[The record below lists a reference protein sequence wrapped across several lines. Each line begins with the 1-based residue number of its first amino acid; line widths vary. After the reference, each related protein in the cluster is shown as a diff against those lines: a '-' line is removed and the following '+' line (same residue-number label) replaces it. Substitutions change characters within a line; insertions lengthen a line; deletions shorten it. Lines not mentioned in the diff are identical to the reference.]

1 MKLRMAC
8 LVLIA
13 AAGVAAAAHAQE
25 LQFTVD
31 WGTDDAGVVEIF
43 DVNASIPGTPSA
55 ASESFFGAYQDIDFA
70 ITNDNLGNAVLQVG
84 DDVDSNWFSTGTS
97 DYDAF
102 YLTETSTDVV
112 SNPFYNGSSLYLQ
125 ASPGETV
132 YADDGTQFS
141 ISAVSVAPEPSTW
154 ALMMA
159 GIGGI
164 GMILRRSRNNWG
176 DRVQHVLAT

>member
-1 MKLRMAC
+1 MAC

-31 WGTDDAGVVEIF
+31 WGADEPGVVEIF

-55 ASESFFGAYQDIDFA
+55 TSEIWVGTYQDIDFA
-70 ITNDNLGNAVLQVG
+70 ITNDNLGNTVLQVG
-84 DDVDSNWFSTGTS
+84 DDEDSNWVSTGTS
-97 DYDAF
+97 DFDAF
-102 YLTETSTDVV
+102 FFSHTNT
-112 SNPFYNGSSLYLQ
+112 NGAKPFYNGSSLYLQ
-125 ASPGETV
+125 ASPGETAYGV
-132 YADDGTQFS
+132 DGTQFS
-141 ISAVSVAPEPSTW
+141 ISAVAAAPEPSTW

-164 GMILRRSRNNWG
+164 GMILRGSRNNWG
-176 DRVQHVLAT
+176 DRVQHLLAT